1 MYSKNSTNNSI
12 EVYSDKIEKIKSLME
27 EADAIVVG
35 IGAGMST
42 SAGFT
47 YSGERFERYFS
58 DFGKKYGITDM
69 YSGGFYPFETLE
81 EQWAWWS
88 RHILYNR
95 YDVKVG
101 KPYADLLRLLA
112 GKNYFVITTNVD
124 HQLQMAGIDKNRLFY
139 TQGDFGLWQYSV
151 PCHQQNH
158 DNEEAVRQMV
168 AQQSEMKI
176 PTELVPYC
184 PRCGE
189 PMMMNLRI
197 DGRFVEDEGWH
208 AAKARYVDFVN
219 NHMDKKVL
227 FLELG
232 IGRNTPV
239 VIQYPFMQMT
249 YRNQK
254 AHYVPVN
261 MEEHKVPDEIAD
273 RTIFVIGDIGEVLAD
288 LLERE

>member
-139 TQGDFGLWQYSV
+139 TQGDFGLWQCSV

-184 PRCGE
+184 PRCCE